1 MAPDRELD
9 GQVAIVTGAA
19 GRLGRAFVAGFAG
32 AGITA
37 VGLDLVAPED
47 DPGFH
52 LETAD
57 ITDRG
62 SMTEA
67 SQRIEREV
75 GPVAVLVNNAG
86 IDQPPDAAAQTYA
99 IEDVPLEDFGQTVDV
114 NLVGTFN
121 ATQVFGSRMRDR
133 RRGSIVNIG
142 SVYASQAPDPRFY
155 DHLDADP
162 PFLKP
167 PAYAASKA
175 GVLALTKYFAR
186 LWGPDSVRVNALS
199 PGGVAAEQDSEF
211 VRKYSER
218 VPLGRMAEPEDLVG
232 PLLFLATSA
241 SGYLTGQEIRVDGG
255 FGI

>member
-1 MAPDRELD
+1 MSPDWRLD

-19 GRLGRAFVAGFAG
+19 GRLGRAFVAAFADAG
-32 AGITA
+32 ATP
-37 VGLDLVAPED
+37 VGLDVAASED
-47 DPGFH
+47 DLGFR

-57 ITDRG
+57 VTDRG
-62 SMTEA
+62 SLTEA
-67 SQRIEREV
+67 SERIEREV

-99 IEDVPLEDFGQTVDV
+99 IEDVSLDDFRQTVDV
-114 NLVGTFN
+114 NLIGTFN
-121 ATQVFGSRMRDR
+121 ATQVFGSHMRDR
-133 RRGSIVNIG
+133 GRGSIVNIG
-142 SVYASQAPDPRFY
+142 SVYASHAPDPRLY
-155 DHLDADP
+155 DHMDADP

-167 PAYAASKA
+167 PAYGASKA
-175 GVLALTKYFAR
+175 GVLAVTKYFAR
-186 LWGPDSVRVNALS
+186 LWGANGVRVNALS
-199 PGGVAAEQDSEF
+199 PGGVAADQDPEF

-241 SGYLTGQEIRVDGG
+241 SGYLTGQEIRADGG